1 MNNSND
7 SINCIKPPAFA
18 SRLSIYQP
26 DMNNS
31 NNSIN
36 CINKPPVFAT
46 SPESL
51 LNVNKM
57 PVQQTIDTSKL
68 SSASAQDAATQSRRS
83 SKSPSPSG
91 EPDATTAVPSQM
103 REHLGPPQITHEY
116 PQDSTHRRHSSV
128 SAQQAHFMK

>member
-1 MNNSND
+1 
-7 SINCIKPPAFA
+7 
-18 SRLSIYQP
+18 
-26 DMNNS
+26 
-31 NNSIN
+31 
-36 CINKPPVFAT
+36 
-46 SPESL
+46 
-51 LNVNKM
+51 M

-128 SAQQAHFMK
+128 SAQQAHFMKYLSAMSEAAGRGGPVHLRNRRRLVAMEELRVSSSCTPAIAR